1 MSYASTDTRARP
13 RELTQA
19 KPTSSLYIIGML
31 SLVSTI
37 CGLVIVLAYQV
48 TMQPIARNLAI
59 ITNEAV
65 SQVVPGGAKQVIYAL
80 QPDGGLKAVPDT
92 SGKSQKLFAVY
103 DDAGK
108 LLGVAVETAGPG
120 YGDLIRLMYAYSPE
134 KQAITG
140 FKVLDAKETPGLGDK
155 IGTDPGF
162 LANFQDLDVKLSGGK
177 LANPIQTVKHGTK
190 SNPWEIDGISGAT
203 VSSNAV
209 GNIINDSAEK
219 MIPLIRQ
226 NLEKIRGGANE

>member
-1 MSYASTDTRARP
+1 MPA
-13 RELTQA
+13 RELVQA

-48 TMQPIARNLAI
+48 TMEPIARNLAI

-65 SQVVPGGAKQVIYAL
+65 SEVLPGGAKQVIYAV
-80 QPDGGLKAVPDT
+80 QPNGEIRAVQDT
-92 SGKSQKLFAVY
+92 SGKEQKLFAVY
-103 DDAGK
+103 DDAGG

-134 KQAITG
+134 KQAIVG
-140 FKVLDAKETPGLGDK
+140 FKLLDAKETPGLGDK
-155 IGTDPGF
+155 IVTDPDF
-162 LANFQDLDVKLSGGK
+162 LANFQDLEARLFEGK
-177 LANPIQTVKHGTK
+177 LENPIQTVKHGTK

-209 GNIINDSAEK
+209 GNIINDSAHK
-219 MIPLIRQ
+219 MIPLIHQ
-226 NLEKIRGGANE
+226 NLEQIRGGANE